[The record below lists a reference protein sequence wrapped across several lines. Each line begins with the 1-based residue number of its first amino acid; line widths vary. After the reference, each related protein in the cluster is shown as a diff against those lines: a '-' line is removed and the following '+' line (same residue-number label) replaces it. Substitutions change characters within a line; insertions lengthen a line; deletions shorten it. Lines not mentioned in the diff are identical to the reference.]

1 MLHVGIVGVSG
12 FTGLELVKL
21 LLHHPVVS
29 IDYIASRSHIGEPL
43 SSIFPSLNS
52 ICDKKIETID
62 EDRLKG
68 LDVVFLALPH
78 GVSMELACRIHNNVR
93 IIDLSADFRLA
104 KDLYEKWYKTH
115 LCPDLIETAVY
126 GLPELNKGKIKNAQ
140 LVANPGCY
148 ATASILSILP
158 FLDIIDGDVIVD
170 AKSGVS
176 GAGRSLREDLLFSEV
191 ASSFRA
197 YSVAKHRHQ
206 PEIQQVLSEIKPVSV
221 TFVPHLLPIN
231 RGILATIY
239 AHIPTIYDEAFLFE
253 KLQRFYINEPFIRIL
268 KDLPQINNCAG
279 TNFCD
284 ISFAL
289 DKDNNRLIIISVI
302 DNLLKGAS
310 SQAVQNMN
318 IMFGLKEEE
327 GLNLKPYYP

>member
-1 MLHVGIVGVSG
+1 MLRVGIVGVSG

-21 LLHHPVVS
+21 LLHHPAVRL
-29 IDYIASRSHIGEPL
+29 DYIASRSHIGEPL
-43 SSIFPSLNS
+43 SNIFPSLNN
-52 ICDKKIETID
+52 ICDKEIEAIN
-62 EDRLKG
+62 EDKLKC

-78 GVSMELACRIHNNVR
+78 GVSMELACRIYNSVR
-93 IIDLSADFRLA
+93 LIDLSADFRLS

-115 LCPDLIETAVY
+115 ICPDLVESAVY
-126 GLPELNKGKIKNAQ
+126 GLPELNRDKIKNAQ

-148 ATASILSILP
+148 ATASILAILP
-158 FLDIIDGDVIVD
+158 FLDIIDGDIIID

-176 GAGRSLREDLLFSEV
+176 GAGKSLREDLLFSEV
-191 ASSFRA
+191 ALSFRA

-206 PEIQQVLSEIKPVSV
+206 PEIQQILSKIKPVKV

-239 AHIPTIYDEAFLFE
+239 AHLPIFYDETFLFE
-253 KLQRFYINEPFIRIL
+253 KLKSFYIHEPFIRIL
-268 KDLPQINNCAG
+268 KNLPQINNCAG

-289 DKDNNRLIIISVI
+289 DKENNRLIIISVI

-318 IMFGLKEEE
+318 IMFGIREEE

>member
-1 MLHVGIVGVSG
+1 MLHAGIIGVSG

-21 LLHHPVVS
+21 LLHHPLVEL
-29 IDYIASRSHIGEPL
+29 DYLASRSHVGKSL
-43 SSIFPSLNS
+43 SDVFPSLKN
-52 ICDKKIETID
+52 ICNKKIEAID
-62 EDRLKG
+62 EKRIDN

-78 GVSMELACRIHNNVR
+78 GVSMEFACKIYGRVS
-93 IIDLSADFRLA
+93 IIDLSADFRLSKTA
-104 KDLYEKWYKTH
+104 YEKWYKPH
-115 LCPDLIETAVY
+115 ICPDLIDAAVY
-126 GLPELNKGKIKNAQ
+126 GLPELNRLKIKSAK
-140 LVANPGCY
+140 LIANPGCY
-148 ATASILSILP
+148 ATASILAIMP
-158 FLDIIDGDVIVD
+158 FLDIIENNVIID

-176 GAGRSLREDLLFSEV
+176 GAGKSLREDLLFSEIE
-191 ASSFRA
+191 SSFKA

-206 PEIQQVLSEIKPVSV
+206 PEIQEFISKSKPMKV

-231 RGILATIY
+231 RGILATVY
-239 AHIPTIYDEAFLFE
+239 ANLLDSLEEEFLFE
-253 KLQRFYINEPFIRIL
+253 KLEKFYLDEPFIRVL
-268 KDLPQINNCAG
+268 KTPPQINNCAG

-284 ISFAL
+284 VSFAL
-289 DKDNNRLIIISVI
+289 DKENKRIIIISVI

>member
-21 LLHHPVVS
+21 LMHHPLAS
-29 IDYIASRSHIGEPL
+29 IDYIASRSHIGESL
-43 SSIFPSLNS
+43 SNIFPSLNS
-52 ICDKKIETID
+52 ICDKKIEAID
-62 EDRLKG
+62 EDKLKG

-78 GVSMELACRIHNNVR
+78 GVSMELVCRIHNNVR
-93 IIDLSADFRLA
+93 LIDLSADFRLS

-115 LCPDLIETAVY
+115 SCPDLIETAVY
-126 GLPELNKGKIKNAQ
+126 GLPELNKDKIKNAK
-140 LVANPGCY
+140 LIANPGCY
-148 ATASILSILP
+148 ATASILAVLP
-158 FLDIIDGDVIVD
+158 FLDIIDGDIIID

-176 GAGRSLREDLLFSEV
+176 GAGKSLREDLLFSEV
-191 ASSFRA
+191 VSSFKA

-206 PEIQQVLSEIKPVSV
+206 PEIQQVLSEIKPVNV

-239 AHIPTIYDEAFLFE
+239 AHLPAIYDEAFLFDT
-253 KLQRFYINEPFIRIL
+253 LQKYYKGKPFIRIL
-268 KDLPQINNCAG
+268 KDLPQINNCVG

-284 ISFAL
+284 LSFVL

-310 SQAVQNMN
+310 SQAIQNMN

-327 GLNLKPYYP
+327 GLDLKPYYP